1 VREPTRSVLLL
12 PQKNQI
18 ESDKMAFCKREQA
31 RFDVVVAQIRHDLSY
46 SFEGLLM
53 APARWEDQAMLY
65 DMDKQL
71 VVRAGSDSELLCN
84 YPYQQVA
91 LSEFIVAG
99 EDADYPLS
107 ETESTVFAR
116 AVRTAN
122 AKFNGL
128 LEGGEWQPQ
137 VARLIVELE
146 LKSQATDIDSMRRR
160 ILAPLCDVL
169 DATPILPPLLNQMD
183 LDSIDAIDREY
194 CQKMSLF
201 LPAEI
206 QLHKPLEE
214 DKAVELIR
222 KVLPQCPSSIVG
234 SKYGFMDFSPN
245 EHWMSFRTRQ
255 F

>member
-1 VREPTRSVLLL
+1 MT
-12 PQKNQI
+12 
-18 ESDKMAFCKREQA
+18 FCKREQA

-53 APARWEDQAMLY
+53 APARWDDQAVLY

-71 VVRAGSDSELLCN
+71 VVRAGSDSELLSN

-122 AKFNGL
+122 ANFNGL
-128 LEGGEWQPQ
+128 LEGREWQPQ

-146 LKSQATDIDSMRRR
+146 LKSHGADIDSMRRR

-169 DATPILPPLLNQMD
+169 EATPILPPLLDQMD

-194 CQKMSLF
+194 CQNMSLF

-206 QLHKPLEE
+206 QLHKPLKE
-214 DKAVELIR
+214 DMAVELIR

-234 SKYGFMDFSPN
+234 SKYGFMDFRPS
-245 EHWMSFRTRQ
+245 EHWISFRTRQ